1 MTTTKYEWLNS
12 HSRLFLGRGY
22 LKKNQTPEERYRE
35 IAEKAEEYLGIL
47 GFADKFEDYLS
58 RGFYSLSTPVI
69 TNFGNEKGL
78 PVSCFNS
85 YIPDDT
91 VGIFEKVG
99 EVGLMSKNG
108 GGTSGYFGDLR
119 ARGTTIQ
126 NGEGGTTDG
135 PIRFM
140 ELFDKT
146 ADVISQGSSRRGSFA
161 AYLSIEHPD
170 IEEFLQIRDDGHPI
184 QNMSIGVTITDKWM
198 SEMEDGDK
206 NKRSLWG
213 KVIKKRFE
221 TGYPYIFFTDTVNEG
236 APQVYKDNGLKINGS
251 NLCVTGNQ
259 RVVSNRGMLTA
270 RELAETGGSLTLFD
284 NKKEV
289 SAEPMQLIEKN
300 ADVFRVTLE
309 NGMEHRITDYHKL
322 VKLTKRI
329 QHKNRPQ
336 EILTENVELKNLKIG
351 DSVAIQTNK
360 GIFGNKN
367 MPTEAFLLGMYQAD
381 GTQTEDRICL
391 DIWEK
396 DFDLIEE
403 IQKAHDYICEKY
415 NTQKVES
422 RNRVYPQAHFH
433 DCTVFQS
440 NIKKKRLTSNALKK
454 ALNFEKGYVPQWLW
468 ESDEKTIWQYIR
480 GLFVANGTV
489 HVSKSKGQ
497 PIQLSLASIDI
508 DFLKEIQLLLA
519 NLGMQTS
526 VRLLREE
533 GETSLPNGKGGHSLY
548 KTQTCWRLIIGNKN
562 DALTFETNTGFLSRK
577 GIVIENREYRN
588 NTKKFYKIKEIEYIG
603 KEDVFCTKV
612 HSDEHLWVCNGFITH
627 NCSEITLLS
636 DNKNSFVCVLSSL
649 NLLHW
654 DEIVKTDAVET
665 LIYFLD
671 AVNEEF
677 VRKTEKLRFF
687 ESAHHFAKTQRALGM
702 GVLGW
707 HSFLQSKSVAF
718 ESMESQMLNS
728 TIWKTIRERSDNAT
742 IKLAEL
748 FGEPELLK
756 GYGRRNV
763 TTLAVAPTTSSSF
776 ILGQVSPSIEP
787 ENSNYY
793 VKKLAKGNFT
803 YKNPYLKEVLK
814 KYDKNT
820 SEVWESILLHGG
832 SVQHLD
838 FLTDHDKDVFKTFG
852 EISQR
857 EIVVQAAQRQKYID
871 QSQSLNIMI
880 PPGTKPK
887 DVSALLIE
895 GWKFKVKTFYY
906 QRSASPTQQLSRN
919 IMTCVSCEA

>member
-22 LKKNQTPEERYRE
+22 LKKDQTPEQRYRE
-35 IAEKAEEYLGIL
+35 IANKAEEYLGIK

-58 RGFYSLSTPVI
+58 RGFYSLATPVI
-69 TNFGNEKGL
+69 TNFGNDRGL

-85 YIPDDT
+85 YVPDNT
-91 VGIFEKVG
+91 VNIFEKVG
-99 EVGLMSKNG
+99 EVGIMSKNG

-119 ARGTTIQ
+119 PRGSNIQ
-126 NGEGGTTDG
+126 GGDGGTTDG
-135 PIRFM
+135 PVRFM

-161 AYLSIEHPD
+161 AYLPVEHPD

-184 QNMSIGVTITDKWM
+184 QNMSIGVTITNAWM
-198 SEMEDGDK
+198 ESMVEGDK
-206 NKRSLWG
+206 DKRKLWG
-213 KVIKKRFE
+213 KIIKKRFE
-221 TGYPYIFFTDTVNEG
+221 TGYPYIFFTDTVNDG
-236 APQVYKDNGLKINGS
+236 APQVYKDKGYKINAS
-251 NLCVTGNQ
+251 NLCVTGDQ
-259 RVVSNRGMLTA
+259 RVVTNRGMLTA
-270 RELAETGGSLTLFD
+270 RELAETGGNLTLFD

-329 QHKNRPQ
+329 QPKNRPQ

-367 MPTEAFLLGMYQAD
+367 MPTEAFLLGIYQAD
-381 GTQTEDRICL
+381 GTQTKDRICL
-391 DIWEK
+391 DVWEK

-422 RNRVYPQAHFH
+422 QNRVYPQAQFH

-440 NIKKKRLTSNALKK
+440 NVKKKRLTSNALKK
-454 ALNFEKGYVPQWLW
+454 ALNFEKGYVPQWIW

-480 GLFVANGTV
+480 GLFVADGTV
-489 HVSKSKGQ
+489 HVSKSKGE
-497 PIQLSLASIDI
+497 PLQLSLASIDI
-508 DFLKEIQLLLA
+508 DFLKDIQLLLA

-526 VRLLREE
+526 IRLLRKE

-562 DALTFETNTGFLSRK
+562 DALTFEANTGFLSRK
-577 GIVIENREYRN
+577 GIVIVNREYRN

-636 DNKNSFVCVLSSL
+636 DEKNSFVCVLSSL
-649 NLLHW
+649 NLLYW
-654 DEIVKTDAVET
+654 DEIVETDAIET

-671 AVNEEF
+671 TVNEEF
-677 VRKTEKLRFF
+677 VRKTYGKRFL

-707 HSFLQSKSVAF
+707 HSLLQSKSIAF
-718 ESMESQMLNS
+718 ESMEAKLLNS
-728 TIWKTIRERSDNAT
+728 SIWKIIRERADKAT
-742 IKLAEL
+742 TELANL

-763 TTLAVAPTTSSSF
+763 TTLAVAPTTSCATADTKF
-776 ILGQVSPSIEP
+776 YAGNGEVIDYYKYCKLGGLDLEEIMSIEVIN
-787 ENSNYY
+787 EDDET
-793 VKKLAKGNFT
+793 FT
-803 YKNPYLKEVLK
+803 IKWNDKILVNRFGVEMEVLGH
-814 KYDKNT
+814 
-820 SEVWESILLHGG
+820 EL
-832 SVQHLD
+832 SVEDD
-838 FLTDHDKDVFKTFG
+838 F
-852 EISQR
+852 
-857 EIVVQAAQRQKYID
+857 ID
-871 QSQSLNIMI
+871 FI
-880 PPGTKPK
+880 
-887 DVSALLIE
+887 
-895 GWKFKVKTFYY
+895 
-906 QRSASPTQQLSRN
+906 
-919 IMTCVSCEA
+919 